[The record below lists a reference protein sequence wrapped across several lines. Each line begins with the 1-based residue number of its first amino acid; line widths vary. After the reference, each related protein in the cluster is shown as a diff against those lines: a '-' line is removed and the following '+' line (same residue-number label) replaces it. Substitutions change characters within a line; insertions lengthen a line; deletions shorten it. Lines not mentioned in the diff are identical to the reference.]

1 MDDSVEPFTV
11 PYRSGLEGL
20 EKIGKLRGFLL
31 LDDAIL
37 SGELLPKNYYGKFTL
52 FFLSFVSILVDDFFS
67 LDLRNGFRSTR
78 FSSS

>member
-1 MDDSVEPFTV
+1 MDDSVDSFTV

-37 SGELLPKNYYGKFTL
+37 S
-52 FFLSFVSILVDDFFS
+52 
-67 LDLRNGFRSTR
+67 
-78 FSSS
+78 